1 MKKHIILLFASVTW
15 SLTGAAQTNVDNV
28 ISQIARNNKS
38 ILATQQYWDA
48 QDLQYKTGL
57 TPNNPKV
64 EYDYL
69 PGRPDGAGTQE
80 EFNITQAFD
89 FPTAYGKKNKVSEQQ
104 VTQSTF
110 QMMVVR
116 QDILLE
122 AKQVCLEL
130 IYLNKLNQ
138 ELTNRLTQVENVRN
152 NFQEKLTK
160 GEGNILDVNKANLQL
175 ITLKSELESS
185 RSSMKQWNHKLTE
198 LNGGIEIAFNEAA
211 YPVLPEL
218 LELNELDSIIE
229 ANNPIAK
236 VLQQEKVIAQQK
248 IELSKSM
255 ALPKIEAGY
264 HAQAILGQRYQGAH
278 IGLTLPLWENK
289 NKVKFQQATFSH
301 SDLKLQEHKTEHSF
315 YIKQLYEK
323 HQNLKSLVEEYNQ
336 VLLNANNSELL
347 NKALKAGQISSIEY
361 FMELSYFY
369 TAYDKLLLKD
379 KELQKTIAELYKF
392 QL

>member
-1 MKKHIILLFASVTW
+1 MKKYIILLFASVTW

-130 IYLNKLNQ
+130 IYLNKINQ
-138 ELTNRLTQVENVRN
+138 ELTNRLAQVEKVRN
-152 NFQEKLTK
+152 SFQEKLAK

-185 RSSMKQWNHKLTE
+185 KSSMKQWNHKLTE

-211 YPVLPEL
+211 YSGLPVIP
-218 LELNELDSIIE
+218 ELNELDSIIE

-264 HAQAILGQRYQGAH
+264 HAQSILGQRYQGAH
-278 IGLTLPLWENK
+278 IGLSIPLWENK
-289 NKVKFQQATFSH
+289 NRVKFQQATFSH

-323 HQNLKSLVEEYNQ
+323 YQNLKSTVEEYNQ
-336 VLLNANNSELL
+336 VLLKANNSELL
-347 NKALKAGQISSIEY
+347 NKALQAGQISSIEY

-369 TAYDKLLLKD
+369 AAYDKLLIKD
-379 KELQKTIAELYKF
+379 KELQKTVAELYKF